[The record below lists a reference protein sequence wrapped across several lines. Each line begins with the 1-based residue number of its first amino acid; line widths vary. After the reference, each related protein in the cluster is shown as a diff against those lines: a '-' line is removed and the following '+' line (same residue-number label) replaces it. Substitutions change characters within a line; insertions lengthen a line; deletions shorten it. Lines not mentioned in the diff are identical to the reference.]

1 MATPNMS
8 EYTQVFLE
16 EAEELLESLDEEL
29 VRLEQE
35 KTNRTLL
42 NDIFRVAHTLK
53 GSSASMGFDD
63 IAELTHEME
72 SLLDKIRQ
80 GEGEVTSELIDVL
93 LESLDALRS
102 LVDKVAG
109 RSAPPVEVKA
119 LVSKLELFSPA
130 DRRENTDPGPS
141 APAEPSAEEVSLTDS
156 EESVIKAAQVKGF
169 HTYKITVRLDS
180 GCQMKSVR
188 AYLVFNR
195 LEKMGEIIKAI
206 PPIEDIEAEKFD
218 RVFVFFL
225 ITQAGLQEIEEA
237 LDAISELES
246 VWVERLELNSPAP
259 LETAEAEEELPH
271 EYRFSQTVRVDVGRL
286 DNLMNLVG
294 ELVIDRTRV
303 EEIGGQVRARLGSD
317 PVVDVLEEVSTHLG
331 RLTGELQEEIM
342 KARMLPIDQVF
353 NRFPRMV
360 RDLAR
365 RAQKEINFIIKGR
378 ETELDRSVI
387 EEISDPLIHLLRNAV
402 DHGIEEHQ
410 ERIRLGKNP
419 VGTIAVKAFHY
430 ENQIIITVEDDGRG
444 MDPEA
449 LRQKAVEKGL
459 MTREQASR
467 LNTTDCL
474 NLIFLPGFS
483 TSKEITDIS
492 GRGVGMDIVR
502 EQLEKING
510 TVDINTQVGKGTKF
524 TIRLPLTL
532 AINRSLMVKHQDVI
546 YAFPLVNVMETIRIS
561 PEEIKTVHGRQ
572 VIVLRGSVL
581 PLCNLNRIYGG
592 PQIVAE
598 VEPKDIGSDGGL
610 SVVVVGTSDKRV
622 GIVVDELLG
631 EQEIVIKSLG
641 DFLGRIPGIAGAT
654 ILGNGSI
661 SLILDVRG
669 FVEQAGLN

>member
-1 MATPNMS
+1 MS

-16 EAEELLESLDEEL
+16 EAEELLESLDQEL

-35 KTNRTLL
+35 KTNRALL

-53 GSSASMGFDD
+53 GSSASMGFDS

-80 GEGEVTSELIDVL
+80 GNGEITSELIDVL
-93 LESLDALRS
+93 LQSLDALRS
-102 LVDKVAG
+102 LVDEVAG
-109 RSAPPVEVKA
+109 RPAQPVEVKA
-119 LVSKLELFSPA
+119 LVDRLQSFSASDHQKGVPS
-130 DRRENTDPGPS
+130 NSPGAHEQS
-141 APAEPSAEEVSLTDS
+141 IEDTSLTDS
-156 EESVIKAAQVKGF
+156 EQSVIRAAQEKGF
-169 HTYKITVRLDS
+169 YTYKITVRLDS

-195 LEKMGEIIKAI
+195 LEKMGEIIKAV
-206 PPIEDIEAEKFD
+206 PPVEDIEAEKFD
-218 RVFVFFL
+218 RVFLFYLV
-225 ITQAGLQEIEEA
+225 TQADQREVEEA
-237 LDAISELES
+237 LDTISELES
-246 VWVERLELNSPAP
+246 VWVEKVGADVKVH
-259 LETAEAEEELPH
+259 TGAAEAEEALPH
-271 EYRFSQTVRVDVGRL
+271 EYRFLQTVRVDVGRL

-303 EEIGGQVRARLGSD
+303 EEIGSQVRVRLGND
-317 PVVDVLEEVSTHLG
+317 PVVDALEEVSTHLG

-353 NRFPRMV
+353 SRFPRMV

-365 RAQKEINFIIKGR
+365 RAQKEINFIIEGR

-402 DHGIEEHQ
+402 DHGIEDRQ
-410 ERIRLGKNP
+410 ERIRLGKDP
-419 VGTIAVKAFHY
+419 VGTIAVRAFHY
-430 ENQIIITVEDDGRG
+430 ENQIIITVEDDGQG
-444 MDPEA
+444 MDPEV
-449 LRQKAVEKGL
+449 LRRRAVEKGL
-459 MTREQASR
+459 ITEEQASR
-467 LNTTDCL
+467 LNTAECL

-483 TSKEITDIS
+483 TSKEVTDIS

-502 EQLEKING
+502 DRVEKING
-510 TVDINTQVGKGTKF
+510 TVDISTKVGKGTKF

-532 AINRSLMVKHQDVI
+532 AINRSLMVKHQGVI

-572 VIVLRGSVL
+572 VILLRGSVL
-581 PLCNLNRIYGG
+581 PLCNLNQIYGG
-592 PQIVAE
+592 HHLSTVFKTDKGEA
-598 VEPKDIGSDGGL
+598 DSGL
-610 SVVVVGTSDKRV
+610 SVVVVGASDKRV